1 MSQVYSINTVR
12 TFTADEAQTLLPII
26 YKITKHHSEIVKSL
40 IDKVDVR
47 QKSNDADSWKLEQ
60 EINVHIET
68 WKNKVQKL
76 GIIPRG
82 LWIGDF
88 PTEDGFYCWKFPE
101 QSINYWHSKTDGYSK
116 RVSIKDKEGKTVT
129 L

>member
-1 MSQVYSINTVR
+1 MSQVYTINTSRV
-12 TFTADEAQTLLPII
+12 FTADEAQDLLGII
-26 YKITKHHSEIVKSL
+26 YKITKHHSELVKGL
-40 IDKVDVR
+40 IGKVDVR
-47 QKSNDADSWKLEQ
+47 QKSNDPESWKLEQ

-76 GIIPRG
+76 GLVPRG

-88 PTEDGFYCWKFPE
+88 PTEDGYYCWKFPE
-101 QSINYWHSKTDGYSK
+101 QKINYWHSKTDGYSK
-116 RVSIKDKEGKTVT
+116 RVSIHDKEGKTVT